1 MKLWKLPLTALLGI
15 SADIANLIFGSNNS
29 IVSRMSCIVLKC
41 VTQLLQEHQARASF
55 RSHASKTLSR
65 NIDQLV
71 RDIYNYFS
79 KLAKQTNEFKEFQD
93 FTDIPKHQILKFITF
108 TGCHWGYLWGEL
120 WKNGHLSLF
129 FQGQY
134 LINRIQV
141 SEKIAVELGCIFNM
155 FYFTD
160 CVPNITDNLNTVFQS
175 SNPTIHSVCADY
187 IPVYMSLLS
196 CFMKRQ
202 FLRCTGEW
210 VCHLDPSETS
220 SHVELKQMCV
230 GLNAAKI
237 MAKPAFKN
245 KPPTAKLKDL
255 KRSKNFVV
263 ALVEEPQK
271 WLRINQLMKDLK
283 MLNPR
288 VAISEDITTLTPIV
302 TKLPNIIPVNLH
314 QDLDAQ

>member
-1 MKLWKLPLTALLGI
+1 
-15 SADIANLIFGSNNS
+15 
-29 IVSRMSCIVLKC
+29 MSCIVLKC

-175 SNPTIHSVCADY
+175 SNPTIQCMCWLHPCIYVTF
-187 IPVYMSLLS
+187 IMFHEETIFEMHRWMSLSSWSQWNIFS
-196 CFMKRQ
+196 CWTKTNVPWAQ
-202 FLRCTGEW
+202 C
-210 VCHLDPSETS
+210 C
-220 SHVELKQMCV
+220 
-230 GLNAAKI
+230 
-237 MAKPAFKN
+237 KN
-245 KPPTAKLKDL
+245 HGKACIQ
-255 KRSKNFVV
+255 
-263 ALVEEPQK
+263 E
-271 WLRINQLMKDLK
+271 
-283 MLNPR
+283 
-288 VAISEDITTLTPIV
+288 
-302 TKLPNIIPVNLH
+302 
-314 QDLDAQ
+314 